1 MADMQWVVE
10 RVGRPSTPGHEYLSK
25 SGGWGTLAE
34 AQRFGTYKA
43 AIAGSTDGAP
53 TIRSL

>member
-1 MADMQWVVE
+1 MADMEWVVE
-10 RVGRPSTPGHEYLSK
+10 RVGRPSAPGHEYLSK

-53 TIRSL
+53 TIRSI